1 MTITIDYKGE
11 SYKLGFTRD
20 SIKCMEDKG
29 FNFSKAEQRQ
39 ISSLFDLVEGA
50 FRTYTPRMTSEKI
63 MEVWGT
69 LKGKDELYNALFEMF
84 REPLIVLNEPEEE
97 QGNVS
102 WKVVK

>member
-20 SIKCMEDKG
+20 SIKRMEDKG
-29 FNFSKAEQRQ
+29 FDFSKAEQRQ

-63 MEVWGT
+63 MEVWGA
-69 LKGKDELYNALFEMF
+69 LKGKDELYKALLEMF